1 MVVVILISSLL
12 LEAVIL
18 GGIVAVL
25 FYLSGALPLY
35 SIRKKRKKS
44 DALDLRNRAKSLK
57 LRTYIS
63 TIAFT
68 LWYALIVF
76 IFLGNLEKTGTQYT
90 TVLGLQPVVIEV
102 FVFGTSPVIIA
113 LVLYVWLTVFISNK
127 RLNHDNN
134 ATH

>member
-1 MVVVILISSLL
+1 M
-12 LEAVIL
+12 
-18 GGIVAVL
+18 AVL